1 MRTLNTYWVFL
12 IRLRRRHFRVLVE
25 TRYGELKLFNRNRNL
40 PLGWILSAFSHLAPC
55 VIRALSEYWRYYK
68 KNVYQYSMLWDER
81 TFYSCVNSVVGIAQR
96 RVAKVLVTVA
106 NEKILWASYWCPDS

>member
-40 PLGWILSAFSHLAPC
+40 PLGWILSAISHLASC

-68 KNVYQYSMLWDER
+68 KNVYQYSTLWDER
-81 TFYSCVNSVVGIAQR
+81 TFYSCANSVVGIAQR

-106 NEKILWASYWCPDS
+106 NEKILWASCWCPDS